1 VSGRTAAPVAFGDRC
16 PMIARLRRSHQAVRG
31 HTRGPARC
39 PTLPA
44 CSSAAEV
51 RGGLT
56 ARCDARSAGSRKPR
70 SKGSSVGRASAS
82 ATSVSGSATTSSR
95 RANTGVGSQ
104 DTCQICL
111 RRSALPVGWAV
122 ATGSGHSVALAR
134 ASTDATF
141 RPRGASRSRR
151 SGVTHSA
158 DTRRVTSTGFR
169 SHPETSIGGHEIPAG
184 RMVLY
189 SPYVTRRLPEL
200 WPEPSAFRPE
210 RWLPQT
216 RVPQLMGT

>member
-70 SKGSSVGRASAS
+70 SKAHRWAGRLHLRRVCRALQRHHREERTPESVAKTHARSACVVLRCRSAGRLRPGAGTRLRWRERAPMQPFGLVGRPGAGDPALPTRQTPAVLPRQVSAR
-82 ATSVSGSATTSSR
+82 T
-95 RANTGVGSQ
+95 
-104 DTCQICL
+104 L
-111 RRSALPVGWAV
+111 KRRSV
-122 ATGSGHSVALAR
+122 ATRSPPGWC
-134 ASTDATF
+134 STAPT
-141 RPRGASRSRR
+141 
-151 SGVTHSA
+151 
-158 DTRRVTSTGFR
+158 
-169 SHPETSIGGHEIPAG
+169 
-184 RMVLY
+184 
-189 SPYVTRRLPEL
+189 
-200 WPEPSAFRPE
+200 
-210 RWLPQT
+210 
-216 RVPQLMGT
+216 